1 MLTESA
7 GTTTCDFSLR
17 RRAGLCA
24 SQVRTMRKHRDRS
37 SKKEKLTDIRKSE
50 GLTEIRTFF
59 RLRRASISQGGLA
72 HLTWEE
78 AGKPAAKRGAAVRC
92 VPRRARSLHAV
103 PYRHADRG
111 WAADRSKR
119 RRRHRRECGR
129 FDKFLV
135 RSPVRLGL
143 RLSLTLTLTL
153 TLTAHRSPLT
163 TPARYS
169 TARPCRVRRVSWPR
183 TTERDH

>member
-1 MLTESA
+1 M
-7 GTTTCDFSLR
+7 
-17 RRAGLCA
+17 
-24 SQVRTMRKHRDRS
+24 
-37 SKKEKLTDIRKSE
+37 
-50 GLTEIRTFF
+50 
-59 RLRRASISQGGLA
+59 
-72 HLTWEE
+72 
-78 AGKPAAKRGAAVRC
+78 PAAKRRAAVRC

-153 TLTAHRSPLT
+153 TLTTHRSPL
-163 TPARYS
+163 RHG
-169 TARPCRVRRVSWPR
+169 TAPRVHAVSGVLVGP
-183 TTERDH
+183 TVRDH

>member
-1 MLTESA
+1 MFKQKRE
-7 GTTTCDFSLR
+7 
-17 RRAGLCA
+17 
-24 SQVRTMRKHRDRS
+24 
-37 SKKEKLTDIRKSE
+37 LTDIRKSE

-92 VPRRARSLHAV
+92 VPRRARSLHGDA
-103 PYRHADRG
+103 YRHADRG

-153 TLTAHRSPLT
+153 TLTAHRSPLRHGT
-163 TPARYS
+163 APRVPA
-169 TARPCRVRRVSWPR
+169 VSGVLVGP
-183 TTERDH
+183 TDHSVTLLRDH